1 MNICYLNLPEIY
13 LPQVAKNLGSL
24 PPEHLSN
31 SQFKRTSK
39 FLTHPIFNT
48 HHSETQLVRY
58 MKILEN
64 KDVSLVHSMIPL
76 VSRWWSGTSKGL
88 RLGR

>member
-1 MNICYLNLPEIY
+1 MYI
-13 LPQVAKNLGSL
+13 QVAKNLGEAL
-24 PPEHLSN
+24 PAEHLSH
-31 SQFKRTSK
+31 SSLYRTSN

-48 HHSETQLVRY
+48 YHSEAQLVRY

-76 VSRWWSGTSKGL
+76 VSIYCDTHNAHYLSF
-88 RLGR
+88 